1 MTDAIKARRRLTDI
15 DFTKEG
21 AHVAVVHKVQG
32 GPANQIPVLTYKAN
46 DPTAINKATTMVS
59 VKYTFEEFL
68 TNVMGLWC
76 EDAEVLATLL
86 GMDDDADEDVTNDWW
101 QQRID
106 NRLENIELIKSAWDN
121 PICMEGWTQDQRKSL
136 ESLKDKMEPIFK
148 AVTKTDGG
156 KELTAKDYAYTP
168 DKEKPSTW
176 KLRIDD
182 AAHVS
187 GAVAALGKGYRGNKV
202 EIPEADL
209 PAVKRKVRAAHK
221 KFFPD
226 TPIPDAIAS
235 TSSVEKNMSV
245 NKSAADLVVEL
256 EKAQESIK
264 ALSAQVE
271 QMSAEKVEKAL
282 QSREEALSK
291 FVSVDEAKAV
301 VKAVGNIADEAW
313 NVIVKT
319 LESKAK
325 AVTSSSLFKELGVGG
340 DVKTEN
346 PAGKAEED
354 PLTLFLKSR
363 YSNTNQNGEIK

>member
-1 MTDAIKARRRLTDI
+1 MTDTIKAKRRLHDI
-15 DFTKEG
+15 DFKHEG

-32 GPANQIPVLTYKAN
+32 GPANQIPVLAMKAL
-46 DPTAINKATTMVS
+46 DPTAVIKAS
-59 VKYTFEEFL
+59 VNVAYTFEDFL
-68 TNVMGLWC
+68 TNVMGMYY
-76 EDAEVLATLL
+76 EDAEVLAQLL
-86 GMDDDADEDVTNDWW
+86 GMDDDTDEDEDSDWW
-101 QQRID
+101 QSRID
-106 NRLENIELIKSAWDN
+106 ERLSNIELIKSAWDN
-121 PICMEGWTQDQRKSL
+121 PLAMNAWTSQQKSDI
-136 ESLKDKMEPIFK
+136 ETLKAKMEPIFK

-235 TSSVEKNMSV
+235 KPSSVEKSMTV
-245 NKSAADLVVEL
+245 QKTADDLVVEL

-264 ALSAQVE
+264 NLAAQVE
-271 QMSAEKVEKAL
+271 TLTAEKVAKSLSDRKAK
-282 QSREEALSK
+282 LSTL
-291 FVSVDEAKAV
+291 VAADEV
-301 VKAVGNIADEAW
+301 EQLIKAVGSLADDAWEA
-313 NVIVKT
+313 IVKS
-319 LESKAK
+319 LETKAK
-325 AVTSSSLFKELGVGG
+325 AIESSPLFKEMGVGG
-340 DVKTEN
+340 NVQTEH
-346 PAGKAEED
+346 PAGDKAD
-354 PLTLFLKSR
+354 DLTKFLTAK
-363 YSNTNQNGEIK
+363 YTK

>member
-1 MTDAIKARRRLTDI
+1 MTDAKAKRRLTDI
-15 DFTKEG
+15 NFEQEG
-21 AHVAVVHKVQG
+21 AHVAVVHKIQG
-32 GPANQIPVLTYKAN
+32 GPANQIPVLTFKAN
-46 DPTAINKATTMVS
+46 AVDAVTKATTMVN

-68 TNVMGLWC
+68 SNVMNMWS

-86 GMDDDADEDVTNDWW
+86 GMDDDADEGTGNDWW
-101 QQRID
+101 QQRIND
-106 NRLENIELIKSAWDN
+106 RLENIELIKSAWDN
-121 PICMEGWTQDQRKSL
+121 PVHMEGWTAKQRTDL
-136 ESLKDKMEPIFK
+136 EALKAKMEPIFK

-156 KELTAKDYAYTP
+156 KELTVKDYAYTP

-235 TSSVEKNMSV
+235 KPSSVEKNMSV
-245 NKSAADLVVEL
+245 DNKSANDLVVEL

-264 ALSAQVE
+264 ALNAQVA
-271 QMSAEKVEKAL
+271 QMNAEKVEKAL
-282 QSREEALSK
+282 QSRTEKLSKVVSAEEAATL
-291 FVSVDEAKAV
+291 

-313 NVIVKT
+313 DVIVKT
-319 LESKAK
+319 LEAKAK
-325 AVTSSSLFKELGVGG
+325 AITTSSLFKELGVGG

-346 PAGKAEED
+346 PAGKADED
-354 PLTLFLKSR
+354 PLTLYLKSR
-363 YSNTNQNGEIK
+363 YSNTNQNGE